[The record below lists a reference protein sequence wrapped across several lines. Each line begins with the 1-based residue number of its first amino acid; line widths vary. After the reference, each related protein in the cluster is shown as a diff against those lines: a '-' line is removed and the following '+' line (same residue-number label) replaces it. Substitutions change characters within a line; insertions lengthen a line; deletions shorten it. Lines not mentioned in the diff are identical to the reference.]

1 MHSDDHEIPAECRR
15 NSQKLRI
22 SVPDLPSFG
31 YKQAGR
37 SVSGSPGRMWVVW
50 SRLTAWGL
58 AEKGIDMNYS
68 FNSRVTVAPD
78 VLSLAVGDETVLLNV
93 KTELYL
99 GIDQVGTR
107 MWTLLAT
114 SPSIQDAYETLLQEY
129 NVEPARLRNDLSDFL
144 GRLWLQSLIQF
155 DLAVP
160 VAEEELTTADA
171 VFA

>member
-1 MHSDDHEIPAECRR
+1 
-15 NSQKLRI
+15 
-22 SVPDLPSFG
+22 
-31 YKQAGR
+31 
-37 SVSGSPGRMWVVW
+37 
-50 SRLTAWGL
+50 
-58 AEKGIDMNYS
+58 MNYS